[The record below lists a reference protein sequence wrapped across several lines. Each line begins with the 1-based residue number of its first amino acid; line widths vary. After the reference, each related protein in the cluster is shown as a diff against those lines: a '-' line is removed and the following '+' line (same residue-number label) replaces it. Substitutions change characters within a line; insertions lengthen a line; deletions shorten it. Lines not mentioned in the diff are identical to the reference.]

1 MFNKLTQAEGLSQTS
16 NHAVLKDSRGFV
28 WISSLNGLNRFD
40 GQEVRVYKYR
50 AGDPHSLP
58 DNYIQSGIYEDRE
71 GNLWFSTYEALVCY
85 VRDKDHFVSFRDTA
99 ADGRPKM
106 GYHLAFMDKQ
116 RLLGVIV
123 EEEEFRLFDLGARRW
138 TKRHKLAGTT
148 RWALPLYDR
157 NQALEGILAPS
168 AGAPGAYFYD
178 LKGSYQLRFP
188 NLRLTDAVWMG
199 DTLLFAANQGLLTQ
213 LPNGQTT
220 LYPTPGWLPDQLC
233 LSKTGQ
239 VFISTISNG
248 LWMADR
254 NDLSSAV
261 QFAHDPKDPLSLASN
276 NTTSVWEDAGGGLWV
291 GVYGIGVNYT
301 QPSKVKFQT
310 LDMGE
315 LFGITDREVG
325 VHAMAEDREGRIWCS
340 TRKQG
345 VFVLSP
351 GLAPLLHYSKKN
363 PLPHTLPGDDAFF
376 LFFDSESRCWVFTW
390 NGLAVLLPG
399 REQFELVEKGR
410 PFLHGIE
417 LHDRQIL
424 LSPHEGG
431 LVLTDGHRAPL
442 RPVSGPSGVFTHL
455 FQHGKGWVFACNNL
469 SSIQVFDPANS
480 FSLLRE
486 LPIKGEILNYYEPPG
501 SDTLWIATQNGLVR
515 LDLRSWQWK
524 TYTEADGL
532 PDQLVYSVTAGHDGL
547 LWLSTNRGIA
557 SFQPREER
565 FHPFDRMDGLQGMEY
580 NSHAFLRRAN
590 GELWFGGARG
600 IDRFRPEQVRLLA
613 AAPKVQ
619 FTRLLV
625 NDAEPGSLVCR
636 NTGAVN
642 VSEMEKL
649 VFPYRENTLSFA
661 CAALEFSNPS
671 KNLLR
676 YKMEGYDADWVL
688 TRPSGLIR
696 YPNLPPNDY
705 RLVVQAANSDGV
717 WSEAKVLEI
726 VIRKPYWQQWWFVA
740 LVFATLSGT
749 LYGIYRYRL
758 GQVLRIHR
766 IRSQISDD
774 LHDAIGSTLSNIQ
787 ILIALIRQKL
797 KKESEVTSLLGRI
810 EEEVQGSA
818 DSLDD
823 IIWSINPDNDPL
835 DAVLARIRRFATEI
849 FEAKEIEGAIFFPQ
863 HTESLRLDMGRRR
876 QFFLLFKE
884 AVNNMAKYS
893 QCKKAEITVDC
904 ENGALLMTVAD
915 DGVGFDINALPE
927 GCNGMKTMRD
937 RAGKLKGTLDIQSS
951 PGNGTKV
958 SLRFPITEIRD

>member
-1 MFNKLTQAEGLSQTS
+1 M
-16 NHAVLKDSRGFV
+16 LKDSRGFV
-28 WISSLNGLNRFD
+28 WIGSLNGLNRFD

-85 VRDKDHFVSFRDTA
+85 VRSEDHFVSFRDTA
-99 ADGRPKM
+99 ADGRPRA

-123 EEEEFRLFDLGARRW
+123 EEEEFCLFDPGARRW

-157 NQALEGILAPS
+157 NQALEGILAPL

-178 LKGSYQLRFP
+178 LKGSYQLRFAGENGEP
-188 NLRLTDAVWMG
+188 DLRITDAVWMG
-199 DTLLFAANQGLLTQ
+199 DTLLFATNQGLLTQ
-213 LPNGQTT
+213 LPDGNIT

-233 LSKTGQ
+233 LSKSGQ
-239 VFISTISNG
+239 VFVSTISNG
-248 LWMADR
+248 LWVAGR
-254 NDLSSAV
+254 KDLSRAV
-261 QFAHDPKDPLSLASN
+261 QFAHDPGDPLSLASN
-276 NTTSVWEDAGGGLWV
+276 NTTGVWEDPDGGLWV
-291 GVYGIGVNYT
+291 GIYGVGVNFT
-301 QPSKVKFQT
+301 HPQKVKFET
-310 LDMGE
+310 LDIGE
-315 LFGITDREVG
+315 LFGIFDRDVG
-325 VHAMAEDREGRIWCS
+325 IHAIAEDAQGHIWCS

-351 GLAPLLHYSKKN
+351 ALEPILHYSKKN
-363 PLPHTLPGDDAFF
+363 PTPYTLPGDDAFF
-376 LFFDSESRCWVFTW
+376 LFFDSRSRCWVFTW
-390 NGLAVLLPG
+390 NGLAVLPPG
-399 REQFELVEKGR
+399 REQFDLIEKGS

-424 LSPHEGG
+424 LSPLNGG
-431 LVLTDGHRAPL
+431 LALIGDHKSPL
-442 RPVSGPSGVFTHL
+442 RPVSGPSGTFTHL
-455 FQHGKGWVFACNNL
+455 FQHSNGWVFAGNNL
-469 SSIQVFDPANS
+469 SSIQVFDPAS
-480 FSLLRE
+480 GFSLVRE
-486 LPIKGEILNYYEPPG
+486 LPIKGEILDYYEPPG
-501 SDTLWIATQNGLVR
+501 SDTLWIATQNGLLR

-532 PDQLVYSVTAGHDGL
+532 PDQLVYSVTCDERGL
-547 LWLSTNRGIA
+547 LWLSTNRGIVRFEPA
-557 SFQPREER
+557 EER
-565 FHPFDRMDGLQGMEY
+565 FHTFDRMDGLQGLEY
-580 NSHAFLRRAN
+580 NSHAFLQRSN
-590 GELWFGGARG
+590 GEYWFGGARG
-600 IDRFRPEQVRLLA
+600 IDRFRPEQVRPVT

-625 NDAEPGSLVCR
+625 NDAEAGTLVCR

-661 CAALEFSNPS
+661 CSALEFSNPA

-676 YKMEGYDADWVL
+676 YKMEGYDADWVV

-696 YPNLPPNDY
+696 YPNLPPNHY

-717 WSEAKVLEI
+717 WSETKTLEI
-726 VIRKPYWQQWWFVA
+726 VIRKPYWQQWWFIAMAIA
-740 LVFATLSGT
+740 LISGA

-797 KKESEVTSLLGRI
+797 KKESEVTGLLGRI

-863 HTESLRLDMGRRR
+863 KTEHLRLDMGRRR

-915 DGVGFDINALPE
+915 DGVGFDMNDLPE
-927 GCNGMKTMRD
+927 GGNGMKTMRD
-937 RAGKLKGTLDIQSS
+937 RAEKLKGTLQVQSS
-951 PGNGTKV
+951 PGNGTTV